1 MTIDTFAIDTI
12 ERYPNLA
19 KNKIPFINTEV
30 NSNEI
35 RILKAITKQVFHQT
49 KITENIHLIT
59 YMKQQQLLET
69 INFLQAEGITNPEIG
84 IVLGTGLGKL
94 VNEISIEKEIP
105 YSNIPNFPVATV
117 EFHSGKLIYGELSG
131 KKVLVMAGR
140 FHLYEGYNAWE
151 VTYGIRTLHGL
162 GIKNL
167 LISNAAGAIN
177 LSYKKGDLMLIE
189 DHINL
194 QGSSPLAFKGANAFG
209 NIFAD
214 MLEPYSKE
222 INTKMLTVAKKQNIQ
237 LHTGIYTSVLGPQLE
252 TRAEYRMLQIFETD
266 AVGMSTVPE
275 VIVAKQLN
283 LPCAAISVLTDEC
296 DPKNLQPV
304 DIAEIIAIAGKAEPK
319 MIALF
324 KGVIE
329 ML

>member
-1 MTIDTFAIDTI
+1 M
-12 ERYPNLA
+12 
-19 KNKIPFINTEV
+19 K
-30 NSNEI
+30 
-35 RILKAITKQVFHQT
+35 
-49 KITENIHLIT
+49 
-59 YMKQQQLLET
+59 KQQLQET
-69 INFLQAEGITNPEIG
+69 LDFLKSNGITNPEIG

-94 VNEISIEKEIP
+94 VDEISIEKEIA
-105 YSNIPNFPVATV
+105 YSEIPNFPVATV

-131 KKVLVMAGR
+131 KKVVVMSGR

-151 VTYGIRTLHGL
+151 VTYGIRTMHGL

-194 QGSSPLAFKGANAFG
+194 QGSSPLAFNGANNFG

-222 INTKMLTVAKKQNIQ
+222 INQKIKIIANKNNIL
-237 LHTGIYTSVLGPQLE
+237 LHEGVYTSVLGPQLE
-252 TRAEYRMLQIFETD
+252 TRAEYRMLQILETD

-304 DIAEIIAIAGKAEPK
+304 DIAEIIAIAGEAEPK
-319 MIALF
+319 MITLF
-324 KGVIE
+324 KEVITV
-329 ML
+329 L

>member
-1 MTIDTFAIDTI
+1 
-12 ERYPNLA
+12 
-19 KNKIPFINTEV
+19 
-30 NSNEI
+30 
-35 RILKAITKQVFHQT
+35 
-49 KITENIHLIT
+49 
-59 YMKQQQLLET
+59 MKQQQLQET
-69 INFLQAEGITNPEIG
+69 IDFLKSAGITHPEIG

-94 VNEISIEKEIP
+94 VNEISIEKEIA
-105 YSNIPNFPVATV
+105 YTEIPNFPVATV

-151 VTYGIRTLHGL
+151 VTYGIRTMHGL

-167 LISNAAGAIN
+167 LVSNAAGAIN
-177 LSYKKGDLMLIE
+177 LTYKKGDLMLIN

-194 QGSSPLAFKGANAFG
+194 QGSSPLAFKGANNFG

-214 MLEPYSKE
+214 MLAPYSKE
-222 INTKMLTVAKKQNIQ
+222 INKKIKTIAQENNIL
-237 LHTGIYTSVLGPQLE
+237 LHEGMYTSVLGPQLE
-252 TRAEYRMLQIFETD
+252 TRAEYRMLQILETD

-296 DPKNLQPV
+296 DPKNLKSV
-304 DIAEIIAIAGKAEPK
+304 DIAEIIAIAGEAEPK
-319 MIALF
+319 MITLF
-324 KGVIE
+324 KEVIKV
-329 ML
+329 L